1 MTGMPRLSRAAGATG
16 PEGND
21 VTGGLGDKARDFL
34 DSDKGEQVSDKALDK
49 AGQVA
54 DEKTGGTHG
63 AQIDKGRDLADDR
76 IGQPG
81 DGS

>member
-1 MTGMPRLSRAAGATG
+1 M
-16 PEGND
+16 
-21 VTGGLGDKARDFL
+21 TGGLGDKAKDFL
-34 DSDKGEQVSDKALDK
+34 SSDKGEQASDKGLDK

-54 DEKTGGTHG
+54 DEKTGGTHD

-76 IGQPG
+76 LGTPG

>member
-1 MTGMPRLSRAAGATG
+1 MA
-16 PEGND
+16 
-21 VTGGLGDKARDFL
+21 GLGDKAKDFL
-34 DSDKGEQVSDKALDK
+34 DSDKGEKVSDQALDK
-49 AGQVA
+49 AGQAA
-54 DEKTGGTHG
+54 DQKTGGTHG